1 MLGKAGSIDVGEVV
15 LDLEDAVVPGRKSLA
30 LAAAVEALG
39 DQRFRS
45 PSLAVRV
52 NAPGSRWAHE
62 ELIALA
68 AAAPALRSVVVPKVE
83 SAGDLAFVD
92 RLLTGAELAAGR
104 ERPLKVQALIE
115 TARAMSD
122 LPAITAASERLEAI
136 ILGYVDLAASLGR
149 SPAGAND
156 LDLWLPA
163 QDAFLTAARAA
174 GVRAIDG
181 AFAAIDD
188 VDGLGAWARRAAA
201 LGFDAKWAIHPSQ
214 LEVIASAFSP
224 SEEEVE
230 WAQSVLDALA
240 AAAERGNG
248 AVMFEGEMLDEPVR
262 LAAVRTLARAGRA
275 PGVQP

>member
-1 MLGKAGSIDVGEVV
+1 MLSKARSIDAGEIV
-15 LDLEDAVVPGRKSLA
+15 LDLEDAVLADRKSEA
-30 LAAAVEALG
+30 LAAAVAALG
-39 DQRFRS
+39 EGGFQA
-45 PSLAVRV
+45 PSVTVRV

-115 TARAMSD
+115 TARGISE
-122 LPAITAASERLEAI
+122 LVEITTASERLEAI

-149 SPAGAND
+149 SPAGAVD
-156 LDLWLPA
+156 LELWLPA

-174 GVRAIDG
+174 GIRAVDG
-181 AFAAIDD
+181 AFLAIADL
-188 VDGLGAWARRAAA
+188 DGLTASARRAAA
-201 LGFDAKWAIHPSQ
+201 LGFDAKWAIHPAQ
-214 LEVIASAFSP
+214 LDVIAGAFTP
-224 SEEEVE
+224 SVEEIER
-230 WAQSVLDALA
+230 AQSVLAALA
-240 AAAERGNG
+240 AGAQDGSG

-275 PGVQP
+275 PGVQR